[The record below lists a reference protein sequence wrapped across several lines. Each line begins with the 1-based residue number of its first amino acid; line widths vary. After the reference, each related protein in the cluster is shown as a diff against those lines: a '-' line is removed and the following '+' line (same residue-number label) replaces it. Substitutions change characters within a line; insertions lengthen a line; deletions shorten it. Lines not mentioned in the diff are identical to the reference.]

1 LTTGTVVEAVEPVVE
16 ADAAG
21 VALGISPAVGAGA
34 AGVLDSTTGVLLEV
48 VSDETVL
55 GALSWQ
61 ETKDCTARAAKIKL
75 LNAFFIII
83 RFKFFFDMKNEIE
96 MS

>member
-1 LTTGTVVEAVEPVVE
+1 LTTGTVVEPVD

-21 VALGISPAVGAGA
+21 VAGVPPGISIAGGAGA
-34 AGVLDSTTGVLLEV
+34 VVADSTTGALLEV
-48 VSDETVL
+48 VSEETVL
-55 GALSWQ
+55 GAFSWQ

>member
-1 LTTGTVVEAVEPVVE
+1 VVEPVVE
-16 ADAAG
+16 AGAAG
-21 VALGISPAVGAGA
+21 VALGISPDVGAGA
-34 AGVLDSTTGVLLEV
+34 AVGVDSTTGALLET

-55 GALSWQ
+55 GAFSWQ
-61 ETKDCTARAAKIKL
+61 ETKDCTASAAKIKL